1 MIFDVI
7 NKGIDVVFTEPVYMA
22 IAVCTFIIL
31 TLYNFL
37 TAELINKGEFKG
49 FFFLEFVFAVLSLL
63 WPLALVGASVFFINN
78 CCSDIKCNIRRYN
91 KMKEIKCN

>member
-1 MIFDVI
+1 MIFDYI
-7 NKGIDVVFTEPVYMA
+7 NKGIDVVFTEPVYMG
-22 IAVCTFIIL
+22 IAVGTFLIL
-31 TLYNFL
+31 TFYNII
-37 TAELINKGEFKG
+37 TAGFSSNREVKG

>member
-7 NKGIDVVFTEPVYMA
+7 NKIIDVVFTEAIYMA

-31 TLYNFL
+31 TLYNLLSAGFSSNR
-37 TAELINKGEFKG
+37 EVKG
-49 FFFLEFVFAVLSLL
+49 FFFLEFAFAVLSLL
-63 WPLALVGASVFFINN
+63 WPVAIVGASLFYIND
-78 CCSDIKCNIRRYN
+78 SIYKIKYSIRRYN